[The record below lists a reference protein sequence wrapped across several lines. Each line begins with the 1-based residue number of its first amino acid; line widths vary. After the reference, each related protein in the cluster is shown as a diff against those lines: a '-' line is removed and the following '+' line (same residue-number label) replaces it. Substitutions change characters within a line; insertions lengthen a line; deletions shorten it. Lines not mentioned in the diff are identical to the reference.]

1 MAKAYI
7 VNRKDLSFGIYYTLD
22 TLFREINNK
31 EIKANDFYFFT
42 NEDKAIAFQ
51 EQLINRKRVKWLV

>member
-1 MAKAYI
+1 MSKAFI
-7 VNRKDLSFGIYYTLD
+7 VNKKDLSFGIYYTLD
-22 TLFREINNK
+22 TLFREMNSK

-51 EQLINRKRVKWLV
+51 EQLINRKRVK

>member
-7 VNRKDLSFGIYYTLD
+7 INKKDLSFGIYYTLD
-22 TLFREINNK
+22 TLFREINKK

-42 NEDKAIAFQ
+42 NEDQALECQ
-51 EQLINRKRVKWLV
+51 EKLINKKRIK

>member
-22 TLFREINNK
+22 TLFREINNR
-31 EIKANDFYFFT
+31 EIKANDYYFFV
-42 NEDKAIAFQ
+42 NEEKALAFQ
-51 EQLINRKRVKWLV
+51 DQLINRKRVK

>member
-31 EIKANDFYFFT
+31 EIKANDYYFFA
-42 NEDKAIAFQ
+42 NEEKALAFQ